1 MYNKTLKSFLL
12 IMTASLVMSSC
23 IGSFGL
29 FNKVLDWNKDATGN
43 KFLNELIFIVISPAY
58 ALCGTADLLVLNTI
72 EFWTG
77 SNPLA
82 ANVGKT
88 ESIMGSD
95 GKLYAVTTL
104 KDGYEIKDADGNV
117 MNFTY
122 NEKDNTW
129 SVEKDGATTVLLKM
143 KGNDTAQIYL
153 PDGKTM
159 DVTLDNQGLYEAR
172 MAINEGVYFAAR

>member
-129 SVEKDGATTVLLKM
+129 LVEKDGATTVLLKM

-172 MAINEGVYFAAR
+172 MAVNGGMYFASR

>member
-153 PDGKTM
+153 PDSKTM

-172 MAINEGVYFAAR
+172 MAVNGGMYFASR